1 MKKILVF
8 GASGDTGRYFID
20 YFKKNYS
27 GNEYEIVAIGTR
39 STSYFNDIGVD

>member
-20 YFKKNYS
+20 YFKKIIRVMNTKS
-27 GNEYEIVAIGTR
+27 WQ
-39 STSYFNDIGVD
+39 